1 MDMQTQQKINQL
13 TRERDE
19 RRSALQ
25 QLSSQLS
32 AAEDHFRSTR
42 NEADGRTVLDLEGR
56 VRLAELAFEGVE
68 RDLRTAAHPAEV
80 AITGTRESLLE
91 RRDRIVQQMEY
102 RESQRQL
109 QIEHYTGGVP
119 PERWN
124 ANIKATLRN
133 LQLEP
138 ASFGHRREVER
149 DLEQIA
155 HIVAQLAVL
164 DDRDNE
170 QEQQPEESDHG
181 VA

>member
-1 MDMQTQQKINQL
+1 MQLQEQQRINKL

-19 RRSALQ
+19 RRETLQ
-25 QLSSQLS
+25 QLASTLA
-32 AAEDHFRSTR
+32 AAEDRYRSTR
-42 NEADGRTVLDLEGR
+42 DEADGRKVLDLESR

-91 RRDRIVQQMEY
+91 SRDQIVQRMEF
-102 RESQRQL
+102 REHQRQQ

-133 LQLEP
+133 MQLEP
-138 ASFGHRREVER
+138 PSFGHKREVQR
-149 DLEQIA
+149 DAEQLA
-155 HIVAQLAVL
+155 HIDAQLAVL
-164 DDRDNE
+164 DDREADE
-170 QEQQPEESDHG
+170 ETHDESDHE